1 MIQELLNGNLLQ
13 EEKNLKMEEG
23 NMEKRCFQ
31 FMIMILCIFFATFK
45 AFAHC
50 EVPCGIYDDKARITM
65 ISEHITT
72 IEKSMK
78 EIVVLQDSKP
88 IDYNQLVRWIAN
100 KDKHADELQ
109 HIVSQYFLT
118 QRIKPDSEKY
128 GEKLVLL
135 HKMLVDS
142 MKCKQ
147 TTDIAHVASLRNLL
161 KEFQTLYFEEDRK

>member
-1 MIQELLNGNLLQ
+1 M
-13 EEKNLKMEEG
+13 KR
-23 NMEKRCFQ
+23 RCFQ
-31 FMIMILCIFFATFK
+31 LVIVIFFVFFATFK

-72 IEKSMK
+72 IEKGMK
-78 EIVVLQDSKP
+78 EIVAIQDSKP
-88 IDYNQLVRWIAN
+88 LDYNQLVRWITN
-100 KDKHADELQ
+100 KDKHAAEIQ

-128 GEKLVLL
+128 KDKLVLL
-135 HKMLVDS
+135 HKMLIES

-147 TTDIAHVASLRNLL
+147 TTDLAVVASLRNLL